1 MANIHWK
8 PKLTE
13 KAVRTLPPGRY
24 TDGQGLML
32 FVQPSGSRQW
42 VQRIVVKGKRIDIG
56 LGGYPLVS
64 MTEAREQAF
73 ENRRIARKG
82 GDPRV
87 QPEPVPTFAEAA
99 RIVHEQHATNRD
111 ERSRARW
118 LTEIANHVF
127 PTIGDHPI
135 DQITTND
142 VLAAFDPIWKSKPT
156 VAKRVRQRVSL
167 IFQWSIVKNFRNN
180 DPAFAISAFLGKVGN
195 GHVVKHHESVPH
207 SEVADAIAKIRASKK
222 SASVR
227 LAFEF
232 LILTASRSNEV
243 RKAEWHEIDLE
254 SRTWTIPGE
263 KIKMGKE
270 HRVPLSDRAIEI
282 LEQAREIGRNGI
294 VFPNRVGNVIDEKE
308 LADTARK
315 LALGGKPHGF
325 RSSFRTWCQDAGVA
339 KDVAEACLAHVSG
352 NDVEQA
358 YARSDYFDARVP
370 VMQQWAD
377 YLNP

>member
-13 KAVRTLPPGRY
+13 KQVRTLPAGRY

-42 VQRIVVKGKRIDIG
+42 VQRIVIRGKRVDIG

-87 QPEPVPTFAEAA
+87 KQEPVPTFAEAA
-99 RIVHEQHATNRD
+99 RMVHEQHANHKNERD
-111 ERSRARW
+111 RARW

-127 PTIGDHPI
+127 PTIGNHPI

-142 VLAAFDPIWKSKPT
+142 MLNVFEPIWNTTPT

-167 IFQWSIVKNFRNN
+167 IFQWSIVKNFRND
-180 DPAFAISAFLGKVGN
+180 DPAFAISAFLGKGN
-195 GHVVKHHESVPH
+195 GHVVKHHESVKH
-207 SEVADAIAKIRASKK
+207 GEVADAIAKIRASKQ

-232 LILTASRSNEV
+232 LILTAVRSNEV
-243 RKAEWHEIDLE
+243 RHAEWKEIDLE
-254 SRTWTIPGE
+254 ARTWTIPDE

-270 HRVPLSDRAIEI
+270 HRVPLSDRAMEI
-282 LEQAREIGRNGI
+282 LEQAREIKTNGV
-294 VFPNRVGNVIDEKE
+294 VFANRAGNAIDEKK

-315 LALGGKPHGF
+315 LALGGTPHGF
-325 RSSFRTWCQDAGVA
+325 RSSFRTWCQDTGVPN
-339 KDVAEACLAHVSG
+339 DVSEAALAHKEENQVK
-352 NDVEQA
+352 QA
-358 YARSDYFDARVP
+358 YGRSDFFDARVK
-370 VMQQWAD
+370 VMDDWAN
-377 YLNP
+377 YLTG